1 MEITIKDKKYNID
14 EITVKDS
21 QEVFKRAVT
30 LISKVAT
37 NKVIQT
43 FIKGI
48 DKSMDTQAFLIQGAQ
63 LLPVLLN
70 LAFDDTIGLISC
82 VANIPQDE
90 LENFGISKLLLIIEA
105 IAKEN
110 DIAGIIENLKNSVG
124 AIKATLKLSAP
135 LATSAL

>member
-63 LLPVLLN
+63 ILPVLLN
-70 LAFDDTIGLISC
+70 VAFDDTIGLISA

-110 DIAGIIENLKNSVG
+110 DVAGIISNLKNSVG

-135 LATSAL
+135 LAASAL